1 MVTNFKTDPFMRYSV
16 GFDRLFNELERTSL
30 ATQNNYPPFN
40 IIREDDSFY
49 RIEVAVSG
57 FSEDELSVELKES
70 TLTVSGKVSTSDD
83 KAEYLHKGIS
93 SRDFERSFTLNQDV
107 VVNDAKIVN
116 GLLSIELEHIIP
128 EEKRPRKIEIGSGV
142 KKSKKTLLTE

>member
-30 ATQNNYPPFN
+30 TTQNNYPPFN

-57 FSEDELSVELKES
+57 FSEDELSIELKES
-70 TLTVSGKVSTSDD
+70 TLTVSGTVAVSDIE
-83 KAEYLHKGIS
+83 AEYLHKGIS
-93 SRDFERSFTLNQDV
+93 SRDFERNFTSPI
-107 VVNDAKIVN
+107 KIIT
-116 GLLSIELEHIIP
+116 LLSWSLSLRGKKDIFVMVLSLP
-128 EEKRPRKIEIGSGV
+128 NLKTEENSEFA
-142 KKSKKTLLTE
+142 E

>member
-30 ATQNNYPPFN
+30 TTQNNYPPFN

-70 TLTVSGKVSTSDD
+70 TLTVSGTVAVSDIE
-83 KAEYLHKGIS
+83 AEYLHKGIS
-93 SRDFERSFTLNQDV
+93 SRDFERNFTLNQDV
-107 VVNDAKIVN
+107 VVNSAKIVN

-128 EEKRPRKIEIGSGV
+128 EEKRPRKIEIGSGN
-142 KKSKKTLLTE
+142 KKRKKTLLTE

>member
-30 ATQNNYPPFN
+30 TTQNNYPPFN

-70 TLTVSGKVSTSDD
+70 TLTVSGTVAVSDD
-83 KAEYLHKGIS
+83 CLLYTS
-93 SRDFERSFTLNQDV
+93 TLPTNV
-107 VVNDAKIVN
+107 AV
-116 GLLSIELEHIIP
+116 
-128 EEKRPRKIEIGSGV
+128 
-142 KKSKKTLLTE
+142 

>member
-1 MVTNFKTDPFMRYSV
+1 V

-30 ATQNNYPPFN
+30 TTQNNYPPFN

-70 TLTVSGKVSTSDD
+70 TLTVSGTVGVSDIE
-83 KAEYLHKGIS
+83 AEYLHKGIS
-93 SRDFERSFTLNQDV
+93 SRDFERNFTLNQDV
-107 VVNDAKIVN
+107 VVNSAKIVN

-128 EEKRPRKIEIGSGV
+128 EEKRPRKIEIGSGA
-142 KKSKKTLLTE
+142 KKRKKTLLTE

>member
-1 MVTNFKTDPFMRYSV
+1 
-16 GFDRLFNELERTSL
+16 LERTSL
-30 ATQNNYPPFN
+30 TTQNNYPPFN

-70 TLTVSGKVSTSDD
+70 TLTVSGTVGVSDIE
-83 KAEYLHKGIS
+83 AEYLHKGIS
-93 SRDFERSFTLNQDV
+93 SRDFERNFTLNQDV
-107 VVNDAKIVN
+107 VVNSAKIVN

-128 EEKRPRKIEIGSGV
+128 EEKRPRKIEIGSGA
-142 KKSKKTLLTE
+142 KKRKKTLLTE